1 MNPSL
6 VLSELIA
13 AAASLT
19 AWEAAARAEL
29 ILAAATSSA
38 SVAATAT
45 SPRSLPFAYSIDE
58 LHVIGTEIN

>member
-13 AAASLT
+13 AVASLT
-19 AWEAAARAEL
+19 AFEAAARAEL

-45 SPRSLPFAYSIDE
+45 SPRSFPFAYSIDE
-58 LHVIGTEIN
+58 LHIIIAEMN